1 MAECNSNLIHSLS
14 FVEAGKNLFASCA
27 KFEGYQQAAVRGGGE
42 LSAPPKGISE
52 RVLQFGGR
60 GPQTGGGFQTYGP
73 QVVGGLQGQGGLQL
87 GQTRAGLQLG
97 QTGGLQGQRGL
108 QLGQTGA
115 GLQLGQTG
123 GLQGQGGPQLGQTGA
138 GLQLGQTGGIQ
149 GQGGLQL
156 GQTRAGLQLGQTGG
170 LQEHGGPQLGTG
182 FQFFVPPPE
191 FENLSAMLGGR
202 TGVLQLGR
210 ALLNTAPQPGG
221 GHRLGHGNG
230 RQVQPQES
238 SAPSVIISLGEMYH
252 INTLQIEGSPGVMD
266 RAAFSYAI
274 RVSRDKQHWKELFNY
289 SNFSCFSTQHLCF
302 PKQAVRYA

>member
-87 GQTRAGLQLG
+87 GQTRAGLQF
-97 QTGGLQGQRGL
+97 
-108 QLGQTGA
+108 
-115 GLQLGQTG
+115 G

-202 TGVLQLGR
+202 TGVLQLGQ
-210 ALLNTAPQPGG
+210 ALGQTAPQLGG

-230 RQVQPQES
+230 RQVQPQKS
-238 SAPSVIISLGEMYH
+238 NTPSVIISLGEMYH

-274 RVSRDKQHWKELFNY
+274 RVSRDKQHWKVLFNY

-302 PKQAVRYA
+302 PKQAVR